1 MYVAL
6 EGIDTA
12 GKSTQLE
19 YLKKKYPKAIFT
31 KEPGATKL
39 GLKLREILLD
49 STDFKLK
56 SSLAEMFLFLAD
68 RAEHSCEI
76 LQKNKDNIIISDRS
90 LISGIAYAKDV
101 PQEIALSLNLLA
113 VDNTLPS
120 HVILLKLDEEDLS
133 FRLNMKKNDGIE
145 SRGIEYLLDI
155 QDKMQ
160 ELLKFLKIKHIVI
173 NANKSKEDIK
183 DIIWEFLNG

>member
-1 MYVAL
+1 MYIAL

-31 KEPGATKL
+31 KEPGATDI
-39 GLKLREILLD
+39 GLKLREILLN
-49 STDFKLK
+49 SKLK

-68 RAEHSCEI
+68 RAEHSYEI
-76 LQKNKDNIIISDRS
+76 LQKNKEKTIISDRS

-120 HVILLKLDEEDLS
+120 HVILLKLSEKDLK
-133 FRLNMKKNDGIE
+133 FRLSLKESDNIE
-145 SRGIEYLLDI
+145 SRGIKYLLDI

-160 ELLKFLKIKHIVI
+160 ELLEFLKIKHIII
-173 NANKSKEDIK
+173 NANLNKEEIK